1 MNFSVGS
8 NFTAGNRQRP
18 RVSARCVVAMPLSPN
33 VVDFAQQAPLDQVDG
48 VVIENAVVTLV
59 TDRQRH
65 TGLFGNASHQFAL
78 GDIVS
83 HQFFAQD
90 VLARLHCGDRHRS
103 VQKQRRGNDDG
114 INIRIFNRFTPIGVP
129 LDLGS
134 FFVVPAVN
142 FFQTRPSFDRVARRP
157 VSLHRSVEAR
167 RANVADRFNFDV
179 LGTDRTH
186 QHVTFVTGA
195 NH

>member
-1 MNFSVGS
+1 M
-8 NFTAGNRQRP
+8 
-18 RVSARCVVAMPLSPN
+18 
-33 VVDFAQQAPLDQVDG
+33 VDFAQQAPLDQVDR

-59 TDRQRH
+59 TDRQCH

-103 VQKQRRGNDDG
+103 MQKQRRGDDNG
-114 INIRIFNRFTPIGVP
+114 VNVRIFNRFAPIGVP
-129 LDLGS
+129 FDLSS

-142 FFQTRPSFDRVARRP
+142 FFQTGPSFDRVTRRP
-157 VSLHRSVEAR
+157 VSLHRSVETG
-167 RANVADRFNFDV
+167 RANVADRFDFDV
-179 LGTDRTH
+179 LGTDRAH